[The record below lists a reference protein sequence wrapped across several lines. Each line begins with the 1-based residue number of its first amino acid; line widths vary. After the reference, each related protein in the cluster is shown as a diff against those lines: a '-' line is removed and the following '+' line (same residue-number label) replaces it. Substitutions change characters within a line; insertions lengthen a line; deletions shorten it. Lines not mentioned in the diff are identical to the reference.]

1 MEETTTETEQLP
13 PQANCEQTDEATGL
27 QMRMGGLDT
36 SAYLSTSASSSAL
49 VVLASQPS
57 SQVQGLEKEPAS
69 PFYTPFTSAGS
80 FPALP
85 MFGPADTYP
94 PHLLPV
100 SSPMMNSSGLDRQ
113 VSFLNSGTGSN
124 LRPLEVTDE
133 RVGNGFNGSAF
144 IPANVLKTD
153 NSDPTSSQSF
163 QHPKYQS
170 NNIFQSDASTSQS
183 FRVSPPVRV
192 KKECSTDKGLS
203 MTSPEVP
210 DHLAETAVSDGGDST
225 DRGTPEE
232 GRLRRKVKKR
242 GLLDGQASCCPVCG
256 VTIRPAE
263 LLSHFEQE
271 VEKLNKINKIL
282 RRPTKEGTPQIRN
295 SPSPGSSRKKD
306 SINAL
311 DSRWN
316 TFQKVQCNRQHRLGV
331 RSCKTKKKLAEET
344 LCPVCCER
352 LTGNQEELNL
362 HVERCLRKIEN
373 NGSEDETVDVE
384 AEEAYEEYEWAGQMR
399 VRATSFLKGGFAASG
414 FQTRR
419 HNSEDDEQDLNVDSD
434 DTATYGQPQYT
445 EADVI
450 PCSSDE
456 PTENREREELRR
468 AMLIDAEGQQRIPE
482 GSKWVCKNEH
492 QLELEGN
499 EQPALTN
506 GEIESEKAT
515 ITQDKL
521 QTVTSLKSRIKELEK
536 QNHHNDKMKCLIC
549 MEPYTQPVVSVC
561 CWHVHCEECWLRTL
575 GAKKLCPQC
584 NMITS
589 PNDLRR
595 IYL

>member
-1 MEETTTETEQLP
+1 MEETTTEAEQLP
-13 PQANCEQTDEATGL
+13 PIANSEQTDEATGL

-49 VVLASQPS
+49 MVLASQPG
-57 SQVQGLEKEPAS
+57 SQVQGLEKEIAS

-80 FPALP
+80 FPGLP
-85 MFGPADTYP
+85 IFGSADTTYPSVP

-100 SSPMMNSSGLDRQ
+100 SSPMINSPCLDRQ
-113 VSFLNSGTGSN
+113 VSYLNSGTESD
-124 LRPLEVTDE
+124 LRPSEVTDE

-144 IPANVLKTD
+144 IPAKFLKTD
-153 NSDPTSSQSF
+153 NGGPSSPQSV
-163 QHPKYQS
+163 QHPKYHS
-170 NNIFQSDASTSQS
+170 NNIFQSDATTSKG
-183 FRVSPPVRV
+183 VRV

-203 MTSPEVP
+203 ETP
-210 DHLAETAVSDGGDST
+210 DHLAETHISDGGDST

-256 VTIRPAE
+256 LTIRPAE

-271 VEKLNKINKIL
+271 VEKLDKINKIL
-282 RRPTKEGTPQIRN
+282 RRPTKEGTPHIRN
-295 SPSPGSSRKKD
+295 SPSPGNSRRKD
-306 SINAL
+306 SINTL

-316 TFQKVQCNRQHRLGV
+316 TFEKVQCNRHNRLGV

-344 LCPVCCER
+344 LCPVCCES
-352 LTGNQEELNL
+352 LTGNQEELNI
-362 HVERCLRKIEN
+362 HVERCLRKKEN

-384 AEEAYEEYEWAGQMR
+384 TEDTFQEYEWAGQIR
-399 VRATSFLKGGFAASG
+399 IRATSIFKGIFAASG

-419 HNSEDDEQDLNVDSD
+419 HNSEDDERDLNVDSD

-445 EADVI
+445 EADII

-456 PTENREREELRR
+456 PTENRERELLRR
-468 AMLIDAEGQQRIPE
+468 ALLIDAEEQDRIPE
-482 GSKWVCKNEH
+482 GRKWVCENEH
-492 QLELEGN
+492 QPQLEETK
-499 EQPALTN
+499 QAALTN
-506 GEIESEKAT
+506 GEMESEKHT
-515 ITQDKL
+515 VTQNKL
-521 QTVTSLKSRIKELEK
+521 QTVTSLKSRIMELER
-536 QNHHNDKMKCLIC
+536 QNHNSEKMKCLIC
-549 MEPYTQPVVSVC
+549 MEPYTEPVVSVC
-561 CWHVHCEECWLRTL
+561 CWHVHCQECWLRTL